1 MRLLVLILALALG
14 AGPALGQ
21 SGERRQDARA
31 KQRNM
36 KDEDRQRMRDD
47 VRDAYRERRGR
58 PERPRQMSPE
68 ERDKLRRDVEDA
80 NRQLR
85 RR

>member
-1 MRLLVLILALALG
+1 
-14 AGPALGQ
+14 
-21 SGERRQDARA
+21 
-31 KQRNM
+31 M

-47 VRDAYRERRGR
+47 MREAYRERQGR
-58 PERPRQMSPE
+58 PDRPRQMSPE
-68 ERDKLRRDVEDA
+68 ERDKLRRDLEEA